1 MSEADD
7 IFAENS
13 SGDVYLSSGS
23 FEAPQESIVIEETET
38 EEEWEEEDSAS
49 RQARER
55 IKKRQSRRMSFHP
68 VRNNSSSE
76 SEADEIEMKRS
87 RSEREVTVSLDST
100 SEEELAV
107 ESRALS
113 PATRLSISGVR
124 PDDLSSDEDEI
135 IMKKSNRPRVL
146 MIDDEDSDDGEGDD
160 EEGNHEEGNDESN
173 RSEPVEASM
182 ARDNV
187 HDSFDDSLP
196 LHSYNAESGKRDS
209 ISTKLSSTAVSE
221 DTEESQEN
229 AIDKRSSTSIQ
240 KSIDNKLSIST
251 KLSSTT
257 VSEET
262 EEFHENARLSSS
274 IRQSIGN
281 KLSSTVMEENKE
293 NISYQDR
300 SSSPSIV
307 EIHKSNSILLLS
319 SDDEVSS
326 NVDKPALVQPTIKS
340 MFTKKQVSQSF
351 YDSKMRSLGDKKATL
366 VKMEKLT
373 KVKDDLP
380 DKGVALIK
388 RMFALKHEIHSL
400 SKEIDQMVVNESN
413 NVRTEIQKSFE
424 SSIDTSGQILVDS
437 RNTSVA
443 SNDSAVQPVT
453 NYSWQDIAKTA
464 DQIQP
469 KHTGKQGMATFE
481 TQKTLTLD
489 RLATLHKSIETCPSE
504 DTLAEPPKLLRID
517 LMHHQLH
524 ALAWMLWRER
534 QKPRGGILADDMGLG
549 KTLSMISLILKSIEL
564 DDPDQE
570 QRKDSD
576 SSTDEENGGVSAG
589 WKAKGR
595 QDYYAGGTLIVCPAS
610 LIRQWEGEITN
621 RVARNSLAVSV
632 YHGSNRDVKPRHL
645 AKYDVV
651 ITTYNIVSRELKI
664 ERSGIFGVKWERL
677 ILDEAHVIRNH
688 KSAMSVACCN
698 LKGRF
703 RWALTGTPIQ
713 NKEMDMYAL
722 MKFLRCSPFDD
733 LNHWKK
739 WIDNKSSGG
748 MVRLNTIMKSIM
760 LRRTKQQLNEK
771 GALQG
776 LPSKSIEVIEVRLDK
791 DEMNVYQKVL
801 LYSRTLFAQ
810 FLHQRAE
817 KANDDNFAH
826 SSRPTFAQTRQPN
839 AAYDRVHQKLK
850 QLHTKDEVKQHQILV
865 LLLRLRQICCHP
877 GLIQQMLEDD
887 EGNFDV
893 SSEEE
898 ASSELD
904 LLAQLNKLKLTDTSG
919 SAAVNSSTEEGQK
932 ELNISDQLPGNTEAI
947 SKASSKVMLRSNPV
961 FDLVR
966 LSSKIAKVLDLLE
979 EKVLSGSDKAIVVS
993 QWSSVLDIV
1002 AHHLSEKG
1010 VRFVS
1015 LTGKVPVKFR
1025 NDIVLEFN
1033 KQGSGPKIMLL
1044 SLTAGGVGLNLIGA
1058 NHLLLL
1064 DLHWNPQLES
1074 QAQDRVYRVGQKKPV
1089 YIWKFMCVDTVEQ
1102 AIRVLQERKLGIANE
1117 VLTGTK
1123 QTSSKL
1129 TIDDLKTLFGL

>member
-13 SGDVYLSSGS
+13 SGDVYLSSES
-23 FEAPQESIVIEETET
+23 LDAPQESIVIEETET
-38 EEEWEEEDSAS
+38 EEEWEEEDSET

-68 VRNNSSSE
+68 KHSSS
-76 SEADEIEMKRS
+76 SSDSDDDEDEEIKRY
-87 RSEREVTVSLDST
+87 RKLGQVSIASDDST
-100 SEEELAV
+100 SGEELAV

-113 PATRLSISGVR
+113 PATRLSISGIR

-135 IMKKSNRPRVL
+135 IVAKKPARRNVL
-146 MIDDEDSDDGEGDD
+146 MSDDEDEPESAESED
-160 EEGNHEEGNDESN
+160 EL
-173 RSEPVEASM
+173 VAK
-182 ARDNV
+182 DNE

-196 LHSYNAESGKRDS
+196 MHSYNAESNKRDS

-221 DTEESQEN
+221 DTDEIHE
-229 AIDKRSSTSIQ
+229 RSVG
-240 KSIDNKLSIST
+240 K
-251 KLSSTT
+251 
-257 VSEET
+257 
-262 EEFHENARLSSS
+262 RLSSS
-274 IRQSIGN
+274 IRQSIGT
-281 KLSSTVMEENKE
+281 KLSSTVAEEKE
-293 NISYQDR
+293 EVSEYQDR
-300 SSSPSIV
+300 SNSPSNSPSLV
-307 EIHKSNSILLLS
+307 EIQKSNEVLLVS
-319 SDDEVSS
+319 SDDED
-326 NVDKPALVQPTIKS
+326 NAKVDKPALLQPTIKS
-340 MFTKKQVSQSF
+340 IFTTKQVSQSF
-351 YDSKMRSLGDKKATL
+351 YDSKMRKLADMKATL
-366 VKMEKLT
+366 VSMEKLT
-373 KVKDDLP
+373 RVSNDLP
-380 DKGVALIK
+380 DKGVALFK
-388 RMFALKHEIHSL
+388 RMNALKQEINTL
-400 SKEIDQMVVNESN
+400 KKEIDRMKVNESTSI
-413 NVRTEIQKSFE
+413 RSEIQKSFE
-424 SSIDTSGQILVDS
+424 SSIDTS
-437 RNTSVA
+437 RNNSLA
-443 SNDSAVQPVT
+443 SSDASVQPISDHSKT
-453 NYSWQDIAKTA
+453 SNISWQDIAKAA

-469 KHTGKQGMATFE
+469 KYTGKQGMATFE
-481 TQKTLTLD
+481 TQKTLTMD

-517 LMHHQLH
+517 LMNHQLH
-524 ALAWMLWRER
+524 ALAWMLWRES

-549 KTLSMISLILKSIEL
+549 KTLSMISLILRTVEL
-564 DDPDQE
+564 DDQNQE
-570 QRKDSD
+570 TQDDSD
-576 SSTDEENGGVSAG
+576 SSAEDGDGAG

-621 RVARNSLAVSV
+621 RVARNSLAVCV
-632 YHGSNRDVKPRHL
+632 YHGTNRDVKPRHL

-651 ITTYNIVSRELKI
+651 ITTYNIVSRELKLS
-664 ERSGIFGVKWERL
+664 RSGIFGVKWDRL

-688 KSAMSVACCN
+688 KSAMSIACCQ

-722 MKFLRCSPFDD
+722 MKFLRCTPFDD

-739 WIDNKSSGG
+739 WIDNKSAGG

-776 LPSKSIEVIEVRLDK
+776 LPDKNIELIEVRLDT

-817 KANDDNFAH
+817 KIHDDYYDH

-839 AAYDRVHQKLK
+839 AAFDRVHQKLR

-887 EGNFDV
+887 EGNFDI
-893 SSEEE
+893 SAEEDE
-898 ASSELD
+898 SPELD
-904 LLAQLNKLKLTDTSG
+904 LLAQLNKLKLTDTSA
-919 SAAVNSSTEEGQK
+919 SATVNSSTEEGQK
-932 ELNISDQLPGNTEAI
+932 ELNISDQLPGDTDAI
-947 SKASSKVMLRSNPV
+947 TKASSKVMLRSNPV
-961 FDLVR
+961 FDLAR

-979 EKVLSGSDKAIVVS
+979 EKILSGNDKAVVVS

-1002 AHHLSEKG
+1002 AQHLSTKG

-1025 NDIVLEFN
+1025 NDIVVEFN
-1033 KQGSGPKIMLL
+1033 KQDSGPKIMLL
-1044 SLTAGGVGLNLIGA
+1044 SLTAGGVGLNLVGA
-1058 NHLLLL
+1058 NHLFLL

-1089 YIWKFMCVDTVEQ
+1089 YIWKFMCMDTVEQ
-1102 AIRVLQERKLGIANE
+1102 AIRVLQEKKLGIANE